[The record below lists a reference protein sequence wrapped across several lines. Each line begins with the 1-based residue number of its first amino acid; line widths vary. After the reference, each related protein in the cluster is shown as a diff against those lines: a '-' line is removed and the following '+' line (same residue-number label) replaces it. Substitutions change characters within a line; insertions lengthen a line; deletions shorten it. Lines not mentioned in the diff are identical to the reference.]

1 AFLAKH
7 YGGNYSGSGIDM
19 GAPLDTI
26 TTTDHHA
33 LVNAFLVKYYGNE
46 KDGEPIDSPLH
57 TIPTKDRFG
66 LVVVRGDLYRIVD
79 IGMRMLT
86 PAELY
91 KAQGF
96 LPGYIHDRYI
106 DRDGVIRPLTK
117 ADQVRMCGNSVSPMA
132 AAALLRVNI
141 EIRNKVQRR
150 AAA

>member
-1 AFLAKH
+1 RSIIDRQFGTASGNDVNAPLGTIMTQGAGKSALVTAFLAKH

-66 LVVVRGDLYRIVD
+66 LVV
-79 IGMRMLT
+79 
-86 PAELY
+86 
-91 KAQGF
+91 
-96 LPGYIHDRYI
+96 
-106 DRDGVIRPLTK
+106 
-117 ADQVRMCGNSVSPMA
+117 
-132 AAALLRVNI
+132 
-141 EIRNKVQRR
+141 
-150 AAA
+150 